1 MRSNPN
7 LYRARFQP
15 SILVIFFLR
24 IGCAVSKKMVLD
36 WSGEYLERVSTW
48 AFTAAKGSTE
58 IQHDKFMLM
67 LHSLLSSSDL
77 WLTVSYS

>member
-1 MRSNPN
+1 MRSIPN